1 MKIEEFLKNKRE
13 SLSPSSIKTYSSI
26 LRSLYKKVFGNDE
39 IDFDNFNKT
48 DKILEHLKDL
58 PSNKRK
64 TILSALV
71 IATDNNKYRT
81 LMLDDVKDY
90 NNEIKKQEKTDTQKE
105 NWLEKDELDSI
116 YNLLKKQ
123 ANAIYRKPKI
133 TNNDLQ
139 ILQNFILVA
148 LFKLIPPRRA
158 KDYVDFKI
166 KSVDTDTDNYMDK
179 NKFIFN
185 SYKTSKFYGKQ
196 VIDVPKE
203 LVTIINK
210 WKKINPTEYLL
221 FDSNLN
227 KLTNVKLNQRFN
239 KIFGKKASVNALRHS
254 FLTDKYADAMKQKTA
269 MSNDLKDMGSSIAQ
283 AETYIK
289 ID

>member
-1 MKIEEFLKNKRE
+1 MKIEEFLKKKRE

-26 LRSLYKKVFGNDE
+26 LRSLYKKVFGDDE

-116 YNLLKKQ
+116 YNSLKKQ
-123 ANAIYRKPKI
+123 ANSIYRKPKI

-196 VIDVPKE
+196 IIDIPKE

-254 FLTDKYADAMKQKTA
+254 FLTDKYAEDMKKKSA
-269 MSNDLKDMGSSIAQ
+269 MSEDLKEMGSSLAQ